1 MSNEIV
7 PVFYNGQKVLTNNQV
22 AEILK
27 CSTSTVRANFKYLKE
42 YFVEGVDYFFLEK
55 EKLAEFKAE
64 QAAKNS
70 CAPAAKNLTCPLA
83 AQNFTPPFSEF
94 ASSLYLWTKSGVEK
108 LTKSICTDEAKLIYS
123 SLKFGYFQS
132 EKPAQMNLFP
142 PVPNLPQNS
151 DVQFERLKFLI
162 ENATDK
168 NLRDDLIKMALKL
181 I

>member
-108 LTKSICTDEAKLIYS
+108 LTKSICTDEAKFIYS
-123 SLKFGYFQS
+123 SLKFGYFQKT
-132 EKPAQMNLFP
+132 EQNHFP
-142 PVPNLPQNS
+142 PQIAAPSNK
-151 DVQFERLKFLI
+151 FEVVDRLIKIAELT
-162 ENATDK
+162 ADK
-168 NLRDDLIKMALKL
+168 NFKETLLKRAAELI
-181 I
+181 